1 MIIHASKD
9 FEKRLK
15 CEISMKGHLV
25 LQPGRLDAWSG
36 HFFKIGRISYVMFMN
51 DAALYAIII
60 PAKGFQSLSSLL
72 KAFLPRVANLWE
84 SHGASFDRENQSVIV
99 LPRTNRALIGSMTDA
114 IRIFRHIHEDNLNG
128 GTETDIQKIETCL
141 NGIPYKALKYE
152 QPSKLLRRL
161 LNPPG

>member
-1 MIIHASKD
+1 VIIHASKD
-9 FEKRLK
+9 FEKHFK
-15 CEISMKGHLV
+15 CEVSMKGHVV

-36 HFFKIGRISYVMFMN
+36 HFFKIGRRSYVMFMN

-60 PAKGFQSLSSLL
+60 PAKGLQSLSSLL
-72 KAFLPRVANLWE
+72 KAFIPLVASLWE

-114 IRIFRHIHEDNLNG
+114 IRIFRHIHEDNLNS
-128 GTETDIQKIETCL
+128 GTETDIQKVETCL

-152 QPSKLLRRL
+152 QPSKLLGRL
-161 LNPPG
+161 LSPPG